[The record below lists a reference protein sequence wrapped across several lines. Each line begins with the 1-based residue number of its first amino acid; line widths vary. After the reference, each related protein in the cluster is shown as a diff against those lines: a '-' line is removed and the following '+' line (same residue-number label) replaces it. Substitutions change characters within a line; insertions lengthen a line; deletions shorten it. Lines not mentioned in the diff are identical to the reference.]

1 MKVLTGKILQH
12 CIKMIDCPQ
21 PCKFTAV
28 ASGSL
33 AKGEATPY
41 SDLEFMVL
49 VEKNTDLL
57 IKYFEL
63 LAMSVYFMIGNLQE
77 TPLKHMN
84 VEKQK
89 NFTDDGMNEF
99 KIDGLQ
105 QKAGNIPTGN
115 GTKEQKNKFILTVE
129 EL

>member
-1 MKVLTGKILQH
+1 
-12 CIKMIDCPQ
+12 
-21 PCKFTAV
+21 
-28 ASGSL
+28 
-33 AKGEATPY
+33 
-41 SDLEFMVL
+41 
-49 VEKNTDLL
+49 
-57 IKYFEL
+57 
-63 LAMSVYFMIGNLQE
+63 MIGNLQE